1 MSTLGTC
8 FASAR
13 AALPRTEAELLTAH
27 ALQQQL
33 SALYAFPERR
43 VPDRLMRRYVDCI
56 ERRQR
61 GEPVAY
67 IMGERGF
74 WTLTLA
80 VDRRAL
86 IPRAETEC
94 LVEAAMMRI
103 SGKPPMVSGLPGAAP
118 RARVLDLGTGSGAVA
133 LAVAASCP
141 TAEVEGI
148 DCDPDCVALARHNAE
163 RLGISATFFESDWFS
178 AVRGTYDAI
187 LANPPYIAE
196 DDPHLYRSDLRF
208 EPRRALIG
216 GSDGL
221 SHLRRI
227 VRQAPNHLDRGGT
240 LLVEHGYDQAESVRA
255 LFRGAKFESIET
267 LSDLA
272 SLPRVTLGQWA

>member
-1 MSTLGTC
+1 M
-8 FASAR
+8 
-13 AALPRTEAELLTAH
+13 LTAH
-27 ALQQQL
+27 ALRQRS
-33 SALYAFPERR
+33 SALYAFPERA
-43 VPDRLMRRYVDCI
+43 VSEALARRHANCI
-56 ERRQR
+56 ERRRR

-67 IMGERGF
+67 ITGERGF
-74 WTLTLA
+74 WNLTLA

-86 IPRAETEC
+86 IPRPETEC
-94 LVEAAMMRI
+94 LVEAALARMSR
-103 SGKPPMVSGLPGAAP
+103 

-141 TAEVEGI
+141 TANVHGV

-163 RLGISATFFESDWFS
+163 RLGISAAFFESDWFS

-187 LANPPYIAE
+187 LANPPYVA
-196 DDPHLYRSDLRF
+196 DGDPHLHRGDLRF
-208 EPRRALIG
+208 EPREALAG

-227 VRQAPNHLDRGGT
+227 VRRAPNHLARGGT
-240 LLVEHGYDQAESVRA
+240 LLVEHGCDQAEPVTA
-255 LFRGAKFESIET
+255 LFRDAGFEGIYT

-272 SLPRVTLGQWA
+272 SLPRVTLGKRA